1 MFQSALAG
9 EVFYEDAFVNL
20 DPSWSTPSE
29 ILSAKDGKLTL
40 KRALNS
46 TQSVLNQSKVFD
58 DSDIQVDVTM
68 SAGDA
73 NVPGGLIF
81 WAKDYRNFYCLCTN
95 AIGSF
100 KISHDVGNQ
109 WQTPVNWTENDA
121 INKGAEQV
129 NRLRVVTRGSEATA
143 YINGKQVATIKGQPL
158 QGGSRIGISG
168 GSAKDSP
175 NTWQFGNLK
184 VIAAVSPTASLPARS
199 PPQSIRNVA
208 LRLHGSNTIGKELA
222 LAVCEDFL
230 KS

>member
-1 MFQSALAG
+1 VFQSALAG

-73 NVPGGLIF
+73 NVPGGLDVPGGLIF

-121 INKGAEQV
+121 INKDAEPPILMVSKSRRLKV
-129 NRLRVVTRGSEATA
+129 NRYRAAVGLEYLEDQRK
-143 YINGKQVATIKGQPL
+143 IHQIL
-158 QGGSRIGISG
+158 
-168 GSAKDSP
+168 
-175 NTWQFGNLK
+175 GNLR
-184 VIAAVSPTASLPARS
+184 T
-199 PPQSIRNVA
+199 
-208 LRLHGSNTIGKELA
+208 LR
-222 LAVCEDFL
+222 
-230 KS
+230 

>member
-1 MFQSALAG
+1 MKLKFYTFYICALIVLLLMPVFEGALAG
-9 EVFYEDAFVNL
+9 EVLYQDNFANL
-20 DPSWSTPSE
+20 DPSWGTPSE

-40 KRALNS
+40 NPALNS
-46 TQSVLNQSKVFD
+46 TQSVLNQSKIFD
-58 DSDIQVDVTM
+58 DADIQVDVTM

-73 NVPGGLIF
+73 NVPGGLDVPGGLIF

-121 INKGAEQV
+121 INKDAEQV

-158 QGGSRIGISG
+158 QGGSRDRVAHHVTDTSSCAIG
-168 GSAKDSP
+168 
-175 NTWQFGNLK
+175 
-184 VIAAVSPTASLPARS
+184 
-199 PPQSIRNVA
+199 
-208 LRLHGSNTIGKELA
+208 
-222 LAVCEDFL
+222 
-230 KS
+230 